1 MNRIRRAL
9 LAALTV
15 LAALALAITV
25 ATPPALADATDTGPT
40 TTTQTSQPPQT
51 SQPAQT
57 SQPPQT
63 TQTTEPPASETPPDS
78 STPPASTTPPTS
90 TTPPE
95 TSTPPDQQTGVV
107 TVGATDVRTGE
118 SLAGVT
124 VQLAGPTMQRS
135 AVTPA
140 SVEFA
145 AGHVSATVTGVPD
158 GYRLVSPGNLN
169 GTVAVDGTLPFS
181 FHLLP
186 GAVGRLT
193 VVKVDRLTGRTLPG
207 ATFEVRPCDGGLYV
221 RTQTLADGTFG
232 IDELPVGCWNIVES
246 APPKGYLADES
257 VHRIEVSAGSHTT
270 VKVYDLPI
278 GYRETRNPDA
288 RVPLKS
294 VPSGRM
300 Y

>member
-1 MNRIRRAL
+1 MNRIRRAV
-9 LAALTV
+9 LAALTAPV
-15 LAALALAITV
+15 ALTLAITV
-25 ATPPALADATDTGPT
+25 AITPAFADDTGPTTT

-51 SQPAQT
+51 SQA
-57 SQPPQT
+57 PQT
-63 TQTTEPPASETPPDS
+63 TQTTEPPASETPPAS
-78 STPPASTTPPTS
+78 STPPTS

-140 SVEFA
+140 SVDFA

-169 GTVAVDGTLPFS
+169 GTLAADGTLPFF

-207 ATFEVRPCDGGLYV
+207 ATFEVRSCDGGLYV

-232 IDELPVGCWNIVES
+232 IDELPVGCWNIIES
-246 APPKGYLADES
+246 APPEGYLADES

-278 GYRETRNPDA
+278 GYRVTRNPDA